1 MDIGNRRHKILLSA
15 YACEPN
21 KGSEPGVGWNWSVHL
36 ANYFEVHVITRKNNQ
51 KCIEEYLKSHPIDN
65 IYFYYHD
72 CSVWIRKLKKF
83 PGGIFIYYK
92 KWQREILPIAKHIVK
107 EKKVEIVH
115 HITFNEFRTP
125 GKLYQIGVPFVWGPI
140 GGGQFY
146 SPIFKKAFFRK
157 SDIVKENLRNG
168 INHIYLAFSKDI
180 EHVVKNAAVILIAD
194 QSTERIMPQTRK
206 YFRMLETGY
215 NLERNGIKKFEIQKI
230 SKIKLLWVGG
240 IWPRKGLKLLIDAL
254 GGTTFRDFQLD
265 IIGDG
270 NDINYCKKLVDTY
283 GLQKHIHFLGLLPY
297 DEVNKYYD
305 KADIFI
311 FTSLRDTSG
320 NVVLEAMSHGL
331 PVIALK
337 HHGVGEIVTAETGTL
352 IETRNY
358 VQMQREI
365 ISAIQYYQANKN
377 IIELQGKAGRKRLE
391 SIYSWEH
398 NIETMRQIYLS
409 IVEGE

>member
-1 MDIGNRRHKILLSA
+1 MT
-15 YACEPN
+15 
-21 KGSEPGVGWNWSVHL
+21 GVQTC
-36 ANYFEVHVITRKNNQ
+36 A
-51 KCIEEYLKSHPIDN
+51 
-65 IYFYYHD
+65 
-72 CSVWIRKLKKF
+72 
-83 PGGIFIYYK
+83 
-92 KWQREILPIAKHIVK
+92 LPI
-107 EKKVEIVH
+107 
-115 HITFNEFRTP
+115 FRTP

-283 GLQKHIHFLGLLPY
+283 GLQKHIHFLGLLRS
-297 DEVNKYYD
+297 EE
-305 KADIFI
+305 
-311 FTSLRDTSG
+311 RR
-320 NVVLEAMSHGL
+320 
-331 PVIALK
+331 
-337 HHGVGEIVTAETGTL
+337 VGKECL
-352 IETRNY
+352 
-358 VQMQREI
+358 
-365 ISAIQYYQANKN
+365 
-377 IIELQGKAGRKRLE
+377 
-391 SIYSWEH
+391 
-398 NIETMRQIYLS
+398 
-409 IVEGE
+409 